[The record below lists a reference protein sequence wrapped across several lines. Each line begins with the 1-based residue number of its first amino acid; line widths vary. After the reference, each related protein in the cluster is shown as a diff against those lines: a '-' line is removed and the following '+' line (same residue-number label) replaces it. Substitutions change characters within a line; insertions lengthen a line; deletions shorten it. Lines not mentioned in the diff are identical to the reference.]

1 MPAWVAKED
10 KLRLRIKE
18 EEARAEQLRVAE
30 HEKWRQWR
38 PMRRR
43 VGSRWSHAGCRLK
56 QPPLVKKPRGRK
68 PPPRR
73 KRLRVSCAKPG

>member
-18 EEARAEQLRVAE
+18 EEARAEQLRLAE

-38 PMRRR
+38 PRFAEPTPMVEQITILNFTRIQ
-43 VGSRWSHAGCRLK
+43 VINLSNL
-56 QPPLVKKPRGRK
+56 
-68 PPPRR
+68 
-73 KRLRVSCAKPG
+73 